1 MHAAKARWKLGPRC
15 DKRPTVEKGDAPR
28 AEQRQK
34 TYASDSHEQVRQRA
48 SHPQPFLPPT
58 PPLFAQ
64 LVDVLLLNLADAC
77 ARNCRMIL
85 QYDAAHA

>member
-1 MHAAKARWKLGPRC
+1 MLPKPAGNWGLGATRDPPWRKVMRRGQNNGKKHMPATVMSRC
-15 DKRPTVEKGDAPR
+15 VNGL
-28 AEQRQK
+28 
-34 TYASDSHEQVRQRA
+34 HI
-48 SHPQPFLPPT
+48 HNPFYPH

-64 LVDVLLLNLADAC
+64 LVDVLLLNLTDAC